1 MSVKQER
8 TIIVRAKR
16 GFRHLYLRLVR
27 VADDPVHIALGFA
40 LGVFIGVFPTFGIGI
55 PVALFLAALF
65 RWNKA
70 AALTG
75 TLLMNPLTTPFF
87 WSLSGTV
94 GALMF
99 RTDTKFVLR
108 SFRDGEGLKSLSE
121 GALIYLAGNTVV
133 ALFSAGV
140 AYLLAV
146 RAVRFY
152 RREKEKRREPGNI
165 AE

>member
-1 MSVKQER
+1 
-8 TIIVRAKR
+8 
-16 GFRHLYLRLVR
+16 LVR
-27 VADDPVHIALGFA
+27 VADDPVHVALGFA

-133 ALFSAGV
+133 ALLGRGRLSAGGSGGEV
-140 AYLLAV
+140 LPARKGEAPGAWEHCRVNFNETVRLDQELVKLL
-146 RAVRFY
+146 
-152 RREKEKRREPGNI
+152 
-165 AE
+165 